1 MHDHV
6 ALAHFVARAQRHHH
20 LVVGL
25 GLAYAVNRRDGSDD
39 DHIAPLEY
47 AFGAGQAHLF
57 DVLVNRRVLLD
68 KQIALR
74 HIGLGLVVVVITDE
88 ILHRV
93 IGEKL
98 PELAVQLGR
107 QGFVGRKNNGG
118 TAQAGYHIGHGEG
131 LARAGY
137 AQQGLKHL
145 AIAHALDQL
154 GNRRRLVARRGIGL
168 VQLKGRVGEA
178 HIFAGAGGRYNF
190 QRFRHRWGA
199 CGQSDSLSQSL
210 RAPHA

>member
-1 MHDHV
+1 MANAPGQRVKELQGFDLVVKQLHTNRHFAVLSGEDVNGVAAHAESAARKIHVIALVLHTYQLHDHV
-6 ALAHFVARAQRHHH
+6 ALAHLVTGAQRHHH

-93 IGEKL
+93 VREKFA
-98 PELAVQLGR
+98 ELAVQLRR
-107 QGFVGRKNNGG
+107 QGFVGRKNNRRA
-118 TAQAGYHIGHGEG
+118 AQPCDHIGHGEG
-131 LARAGY
+131 LART
-137 AQQGLKHL
+137 
-145 AIAHALDQL
+145 
-154 GNRRRLVARRGIGL
+154 
-168 VQLKGRVGEA
+168 
-178 HIFAGAGGRYNF
+178 
-190 QRFRHRWGA
+190 RHP
-199 CGQSDSLSQSL
+199 Q
-210 RAPHA
+210 